1 MKIGYLIAVVS
12 LTAPRDSRDYT
23 VRTSL
28 ARRFWNALRLYSA
41 RRASAS
47 MLYALDDRTL
57 EDIGLTRTAID
68 SAVFA
73 KVRL

>member
-1 MKIGYLIAVVS
+1 
-12 LTAPRDSRDYT
+12 
-23 VRTSL
+23 
-28 ARRFWNALRLYSA
+28 
-41 RRASAS
+41 

-57 EDIGLTRTAID
+57 ADIGLTRAAID